1 MPTSS
6 AEKPKG
12 PSIEGL
18 SKKAP
23 ESAGDRTKRFQSMEK
38 ISGKMEDFGEELSV
52 EVAMGKDMEKR
63 PGSERGED
71 MYLADKETGLT
82 GVFDGLGGEGNGADA
97 SGMAAQFAPSL
108 YKVMRKSTEQ
118 ARDLG
123 AEMRAVID
131 GQGSFEHPDD
141 VAKFIEG
148 LAKLWEALDP
158 ALKQEVVA
166 LFKTVQ
172 KLGEKVAETGGMT
185 TVTLGRT
192 VSLPDGRMFEVIAN
206 IGDSGAMKID
216 AEGNAADVTKEDS
229 TVDQAISMGML
240 TREQAADPNHLVKV
254 GSKEVP
260 VSKLRR
266 GMYQALGMKGQVPVP
281 RMSIVE
287 IKPGDKM
294 VYATDG
300 IRDEISDEYGN
311 FDAKKAAAA
320 MGEGGAELLMRE
332 AEKGTK
338 KDEKTV
344 LIKERFATAEVL
356 EELAEDEVELD
367 EGDIIEAA

>member
-1 MPTSS
+1 
-6 AEKPKG
+6 
-12 PSIEGL
+12 
-18 SKKAP
+18 
-23 ESAGDRTKRFQSMEK
+23 
-38 ISGKMEDFGEELSV
+38 
-52 EVAMGKDMEKR
+52 MEKR

-108 YKVMRKSTEQ
+108 YKVMRRSAEQ
-118 ARDLG
+118 SRDLDG
-123 AEMRAVID
+123 ELKGVIA
-131 GQGSFEHPDD
+131 GQASFEHPDD
-141 VAKFIEG
+141 VAKEQARLEKEWG
-148 LAKLWEALDP
+148 SLDS
-158 ALKQEVVA
+158 ALKQEA
-166 LFKTVQ
+166 LTLFKTVQ

-216 AEGNAADVTKEDS
+216 AEGRAADVTKEDS

-240 TREQAADPNHLVKV
+240 TKEQAANPNHLVKV

-311 FDAKKAAAA
+311 FDAKKAASVL
-320 MGEGGAELLMRE
+320 GSGNAENLMKE
-332 AEKGTK
+332 AEKGSK
-338 KDEKTV
+338 KDEKTI

-356 EELAEDEVELD
+356 EDADEVVELD